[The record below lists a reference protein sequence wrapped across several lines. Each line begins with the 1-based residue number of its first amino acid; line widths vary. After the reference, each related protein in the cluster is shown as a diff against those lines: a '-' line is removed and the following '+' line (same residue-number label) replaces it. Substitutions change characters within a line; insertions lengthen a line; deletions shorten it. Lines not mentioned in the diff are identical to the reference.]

1 MTELLKK
8 FALKV
13 WVWMGWPQPEPLRV
27 LVEEPY
33 EPPTFSDAYA
43 ALENWYHFVMR
54 EYVEMYES
62 ERDSFI
68 EITVEAE
75 ELDDEDD
82 VDDDVVRDYM
92 DNWLHETLD
101 GSEEVIYT
109 ARSKA
114 VLLASP
120 NEDAYFESFGD
131 APPDV
136 HVAAFW
142 TMYQDIMERI

>member
-1 MTELLKK
+1 MAEQEVG
-8 FALKV
+8 FA
-13 WVWMGWPQPEPLRV
+13 
-27 LVEEPY
+27 
-33 EPPTFSDAYA
+33 DAYH
-43 ALENWYHFVMR
+43 ALERWYYFVVR
-54 EYVEMYES
+54 EYVEMYAS

-82 VDDDVVRDYM
+82 VDEDVVREYM
-92 DNWLHETLD
+92 DEWLHETLD

-120 NEDAYFESFGD
+120 NEDSYAEAFGE
-131 APPDV
+131 APKDV
-136 HVAAFW
+136 HAAAFW
-142 TMYQDIMERI
+142 AMRADILERV

>member
-1 MTELLKK
+1 MAEQEVG
-8 FALKV
+8 FA
-13 WVWMGWPQPEPLRV
+13 
-27 LVEEPY
+27 
-33 EPPTFSDAYA
+33 DAYH
-43 ALENWYHFVMR
+43 ALERWYYFVVR

-82 VDDDVVRDYM
+82 VDEDVVREYM
-92 DNWLHETLD
+92 DEWLHETLD

-120 NEDAYFESFGD
+120 NEDSYAEAFGE
-131 APPDV
+131 APKDV
-136 HVAAFW
+136 HAAAFW
-142 TMYQDIMERI
+142 AMRADILERV

>member
-1 MTELLKK
+1 MAEQEVG
-8 FALKV
+8 FA
-13 WVWMGWPQPEPLRV
+13 
-27 LVEEPY
+27 
-33 EPPTFSDAYA
+33 DAYH
-43 ALENWYHFVMR
+43 ALERWYYFVVR

-82 VDDDVVRDYM
+82 VDEDVVREYM
-92 DNWLHETLD
+92 DEWLHETLD

-109 ARSKA
+109 SRSKV

-120 NEDAYFESFGD
+120 NEDSYAEAFGE
-131 APPDV
+131 APKDV
-136 HVAAFW
+136 HAAAFW
-142 TMYQDIMERI
+142 AMRADILERV

>member
-1 MTELLKK
+1 MAEQEVG
-8 FALKV
+8 FA
-13 WVWMGWPQPEPLRV
+13 Q
-27 LVEEPY
+27 
-33 EPPTFSDAYA
+33 AYH
-43 ALENWYHFVMR
+43 ALESWYYFVVR

-82 VDDDVVRDYM
+82 VDDDAVRDHM
-92 DNWLHETLD
+92 DEWLHETLD

-120 NEDAYFESFGD
+120 NEDAYAEDFGT
-131 APPDV
+131 APPNV
-136 HVAAFW
+136 HTAAFW
-142 TMYQDIMERI
+142 ALRADIVERV

>member
-1 MTELLKK
+1 MAEQEVG
-8 FALKV
+8 FA
-13 WVWMGWPQPEPLRV
+13 
-27 LVEEPY
+27 
-33 EPPTFSDAYA
+33 DAYH
-43 ALENWYHFVMR
+43 ALERWYYFVVR
-54 EYVEMYES
+54 EYVEMYTS

-82 VDDDVVRDYM
+82 VDEDVVREYM
-92 DNWLHETLD
+92 DEWLHETLD

-120 NEDAYFESFGD
+120 NEDSYAEAFGE
-131 APPDV
+131 APKDV
-136 HVAAFW
+136 HAAAFW
-142 TMYQDIMERI
+142 AMRADILERV

>member
-8 FALKV
+8 FILKV
-13 WVWMGWPQPEPLRV
+13 WLWIGLPQPEPRV
-27 LVEEPY
+27 CFVEEPY
-33 EPPTFSDAYA
+33 EPPRFSEAYS
-43 ALENWYHFVMR
+43 ALESWYQHALR

-82 VDDDVVRDYM
+82 VDDDVVREHM
-92 DNWLHETLD
+92 DEWLHETLD

-109 ARSKA
+109 SRSKV

-120 NEDAYFESFGD
+120 NEDSYAEAFGE
-131 APPDV
+131 APKDV
-136 HVAAFW
+136 HAAAFW
-142 TMYQDIMERI
+142 AMRADILERV